1 MKYKKISKKVIKDIA
16 KLQEKLNCGKYYYL
30 SKLLKTKNLEDFLFD
45 FMKLYDV
52 MPNIKY
58 YDYQYFNGKCY
69 KFIYF
74 DEIRKKTCK
83 TRDNISKK
91 INILALLGL
100 IKKLNI
106 YDENIVSSSI
116 IKRTID
122 KSRKEQK
129 RCVNYYNIPN
139 YTNKVLKEA
148 DNIASKILENK
159 MTIKNFNKSF
169 VISVFGQEI
178 ADKIFLDK
186 RKIPKEYELLMNNIR
201 KNIISYIELNNI
213 AKVNN
218 LIKFICNSNKTYS
231 KNIIKNNVNIIINEM
246 IFDKL
251 IIRRKL
257 SKQEKTLYKAQK
269 DDRYNYILK
278 GDKWNGK

>member
-1 MKYKKISKKVIKDIA
+1 
-16 KLQEKLNCGKYYYL
+16 
-30 SKLLKTKNLEDFLFD
+30 
-45 FMKLYDV
+45 
-52 MPNIKY
+52 
-58 YDYQYFNGKCY
+58 
-69 KFIYF
+69 
-74 DEIRKKTCK
+74 
-83 TRDNISKK
+83 
-91 INILALLGL
+91 
-100 IKKLNI
+100 
-106 YDENIVSSSI
+106 
-116 IKRTID
+116 
-122 KSRKEQK
+122 
-129 RCVNYYNIPN
+129 
-139 YTNKVLKEA
+139 
-148 DNIASKILENK
+148 

-213 AKVNN
+213 AKVND
-218 LIKFICNSNKTYS
+218 LIEFICNSNKTYS
-231 KNIIKNNVNIIINEM
+231 KNIIKNNVNIIINGM

-257 SKQEKTLYKAQK
+257 SKQEKVLYKAQK

>member
-1 MKYKKISKKVIKDIA
+1 
-16 KLQEKLNCGKYYYL
+16 
-30 SKLLKTKNLEDFLFD
+30 
-45 FMKLYDV
+45 

-83 TRDNISKK
+83 TKDNISKK

-213 AKVNN
+213 AKVND
-218 LIKFICNSNKTYS
+218 LIEFICNSNKTYS

-257 SKQEKTLYKAQK
+257 SKQEKVLYKAQK

>member
-83 TRDNISKK
+83 TKDNISKK

-148 DNIASKILENK
+148 DNIESKILENK

-213 AKVNN
+213 AKVND
-218 LIKFICNSNKTYS
+218 LIEFICNSNKTYS

-257 SKQEKTLYKAQK
+257 SKQEKVLYKAQK